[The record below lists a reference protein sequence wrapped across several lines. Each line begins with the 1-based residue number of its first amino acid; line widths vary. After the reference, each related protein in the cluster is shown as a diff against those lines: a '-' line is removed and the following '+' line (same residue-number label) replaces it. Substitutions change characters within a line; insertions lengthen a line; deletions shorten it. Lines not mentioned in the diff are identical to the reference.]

1 MVRWRKEIPYC
12 STKGETQ
19 NGETRRPHKNFAFL
33 KVEIK
38 QWVPKKNIV
47 FFIILENKLFLKA
60 PKSIN
65 NIFEHSRINPSQ
77 MFKELP

>member
-1 MVRWRKEIPYC
+1 MRVQMVRWRKEIPYC

-38 QWVPKKNIV
+38 QWVPKKKHS
-47 FFIILENKLFLKA
+47 FF
-60 PKSIN
+60 S
-65 NIFEHSRINPSQ
+65 SY
-77 MFKELP
+77 

>member
-1 MVRWRKEIPYC
+1 MMRVQMVRWRKEIPYC

-38 QWVPKKNIV
+38 Q
-47 FFIILENKLFLKA
+47 
-60 PKSIN
+60 
-65 NIFEHSRINPSQ
+65 
-77 MFKELP
+77 